1 MAMADILTL
10 ITTILTSALAWVGQV
25 YDVIVA
31 SPLIMFFVLLGGIYI
46 GVNMLRKLL
55 HI

>member
-1 MAMADILTL
+1 MADILTS
-10 ITTILTSALAWVGQV
+10 ITSILTSALTWVGQV
-25 YDVIVA
+25 YDVVIA
-31 SPLIMFFVLLGGIYI
+31 TPLIMFFVLLGGIYI

>member
-1 MAMADILTL
+1 MSEILSA
-10 ITTILTSALAWVGQV
+10 ITTILTSALTWVGQV
-25 YDVIVA
+25 VTVVQET
-31 SPLIMFFVLLGGIYI
+31 PLILFFVILGGIYI